1 MLFNEIYGKYYQTVA
16 AILREAVN
24 GELTRKKLN
33 QLVQDKA
40 FGESLLTIPEAL
52 TSGQWPLLD
61 PDMGTPLEA
70 PPHTPLTTLQKR
82 WLKALLLDPK
92 IRLFDVDDTG
102 LEDVEP
108 LFRPEWLVYYDRYS
122 DGDAFDDPEYIR
134 HFHTIRQA
142 LKEQKQLE
150 ITFRDAKGNL
160 HHTKV
165 SPQYLEYSEKDD
177 RFRLAAEGFRPWM
190 INLSRIEDCRLL
202 NDAAYTSGQVLRN
215 TQTVTMVL
223 TDERN
228 ALERVLLHFSH
239 LEKETE
245 KLDGMHYRITLHYD
259 ENDAA
264 ELLIRILS
272 FGPVLEV
279 IEPEAFK
286 ERIRDRLQKQSF
298 Y

>member
-1 MLFNEIYGKYYQTVA
+1 MLFSEIYGKYYQTVA

-24 GELTRKKLN
+24 GDLTRKKLN
-33 QLVQDKA
+33 RIVQDRA

-61 PDMGTPLEA
+61 SDMETPLEA
-70 PPHTPLTTLQKR
+70 PPQTPLTALQKR

-102 LEDVEP
+102 LKDVEP
-108 LFRPEWLVYYDRYS
+108 LFRPEWLVYYDRYT
-122 DGDAFDDPEYIR
+122 DGDDFDDPEYIR
-134 HFHTIRQA
+134 RFQIIREA

-150 ITFRDAKGNL
+150 ITFRDAKGNH

-177 RFRLAAEGFRPWM
+177 RFRLAAEGFRAWT

-202 NDAAYTSGQVLRN
+202 NDAAYTTGQVLRN

-245 KLDGMHYRITLHYD
+245 KLDDMHYRIILHYD